1 MSQWPFVVGAYS
13 VTVIAVAALLW
24 WRTLHQGQSIG
35 VTGSSID
42 NSILWPLPLTTIGL
56 TAIFAGVALMRM
68 RAELA
73 EAKVEARLRRAAA
86 E

>member
-1 MSQWPFVVGAYS
+1 MNPWPFVIAAYA
-13 VTVIAVAALLW
+13 VT
-24 WRTLHQGQSIG
+24 
-35 VTGSSID
+35 
-42 NSILWPLPLTTIGL
+42 
-56 TAIFAGVALMRM
+56 VALMRM